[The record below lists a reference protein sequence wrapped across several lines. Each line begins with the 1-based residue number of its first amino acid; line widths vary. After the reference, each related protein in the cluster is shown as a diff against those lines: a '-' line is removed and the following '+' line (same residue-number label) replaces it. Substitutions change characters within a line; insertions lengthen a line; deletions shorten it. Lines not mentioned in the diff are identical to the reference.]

1 MSMIH
6 QLTYRFRNVYDTH
19 EYYTY
24 LKRQRPGWTCELA
37 KVCLT
42 PIESS
47 RADEQEDYGVIYK
60 SLEDKTSSNLYIQ
73 GFTAED
79 NMDVSLSPLS
89 VAHTQLMISTSKASC
104 TPARSYPT
112 VDLETIAT
120 TSEESSWLGTSH
132 LTTGL
137 KLMSR
142 VQSRPQADEVIE
154 RVCPPF
160 CRVLMSSSTVDGFI
174 R

>member
-1 MSMIH
+1 M
-6 QLTYRFRNVYDTH
+6 
-19 EYYTY
+19 
-24 LKRQRPGWTCELA
+24 
-37 KVCLT
+37 
-42 PIESS
+42 
-47 RADEQEDYGVIYK
+47 IYK

-79 NMDVSLSPLS
+79 SMDVSLLFISLTR
-89 VAHTQLMISTSKASC
+89 AKLMDSTSKVSC
-104 TPARSYPT
+104 ILARSFPT
-112 VDLETIAT
+112 VDLEMIVTI
-120 TSEESSWLGTSH
+120 SEESSWLGTSH